1 MRKLA
6 FYVTAPLKG
15 ATQSYL
21 IRIFKVSANRQS
33 AGKARNVKAHRFD
46 QAG

>member
-6 FYVTAPLKG
+6 FYVTAPFKG
-15 ATQSYL
+15 AAQCYL
-21 IRIFKVSANRQS
+21 ICIFKVSADRQP

-46 QAG
+46 QAS